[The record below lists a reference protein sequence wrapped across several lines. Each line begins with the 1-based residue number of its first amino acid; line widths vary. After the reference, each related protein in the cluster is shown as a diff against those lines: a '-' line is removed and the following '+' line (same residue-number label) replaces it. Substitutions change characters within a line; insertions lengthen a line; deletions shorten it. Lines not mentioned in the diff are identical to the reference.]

1 MIYAKAVIQ
10 ALISMG
16 PYYISNTYTWMK
28 CALWDA
34 PHRFILDVELEKIS
48 TSYEKIINEI
58 SGLQHC
64 LRYRRP

>member
-48 TSYEKIINEI
+48 IEREQNLSGHGGSDEI
-58 SGLQHC
+58 SNND
-64 LRYRRP
+64 